1 MSLLDDL
8 KAVGKV
14 SVSGSAEYAVAGAAF
29 SEKAAPIVDEGL
41 AAHSAVDRSWRLSC
55 IAVAQTTGVDDPA
68 AVPALIDTLRS
79 TLCAAGKAVTLTQFN
94 GEPGSAVRTL
104 PAPGA
109 SGGSLNGWPKVSLS
123 IDRVVG
129 AVVLFTLEAEARI
142 PVPGAEAPAGYH
154 LVSHAFRL
162 RTSADGAGITTVRRS
177 GTVRVAPDEDASA
190 YIAAVI
196 TGPAETAAL
205 AAGRLF
211 ESSIDEGPDAS
222 VAGYE
227 YSDKGLSAG
236 GWGASVTEAEVSES
250 LAEDLRGRRT
260 TTVSGWSRGSSATAF
275 AESQEP
281 TPGAAELLTS
291 RRVSAPREP
300 DGRVDFAYE
309 VLTGVASSSL
319 PGGVIFSLTQ
329 TIEKVSGG
337 RVRSAFVY
345 ADTPPAFAYGPIEPW
360 RYVERT
366 SLEFT
371 GLTCDAAFA
380 TAVFTPRMDAAAIAY
395 ESRPVY
401 AATGAGL
408 RRIDL
413 TRVYEFGGE
422 QTIPAPA
429 EAPGL

>member
-14 SVSGSAEYAVAGAAF
+14 SVAGSAEYAVTGLSF
-29 SEKAAPIVDEGL
+29 SESAAPAVEPDL
-41 AAHSAVDRSWRLSC
+41 AAHTAVDRSWRLSC
-55 IAVAQTTGVDDPA
+55 ITIAAADDPTL
-68 AVPALIDTLRS
+68 VPALIDTLRS
-79 TLCAAGKAVTLTQFN
+79 TLCAVGKAVVLTQFN
-94 GEPGSAVRTL
+94 GSPGSAVRTL
-104 PAPGA
+104 PAPGT
-109 SGGSLNGWPKVSLS
+109 SGGSLNGWPKTSLT
-123 IDRVVG
+123 IARVVG
-129 AVVLFTLEAEARI
+129 PVVFFTLECETRV
-142 PVPGAEAPAGYH
+142 PVLQAEAPTGYH
-154 LVSHAFRL
+154 LVSHTFRL

-177 GTVRVAPDEDASA
+177 GTVRVAPGENAAA

-196 TGPAETAAL
+196 TGPAATAAL

-211 ESSIDEGPDAS
+211 ESSIEEGADAGTC
-222 VAGYE
+222 GYE
-227 YSDKGLSAG
+227 YSDKGLASG
-236 GWGASVTEAEVSES
+236 GWGASVTDAEVNES

-309 VLTGVASSSL
+309 VLGGAASTDF

-337 RVRSAFVY
+337 RVRAAFVY
-345 ADTPPAFAYGPIEPW
+345 ADAPPAFAYGPIEPW
-360 RYVERT
+360 RYIERT

-371 GLTCDAAFA
+371 GLSCEAAFA